1 RTDPEGPAADGHGRL
16 LAVHRLPDHRRA
28 AASCR
33 LTGSTRRRRDVSGV
47 RLKVRLTP
55 GAGADHIDG
64 VVDGVLRVRVAAL
77 PVDGAA
83 NEALVRLLA
92 ATLRVAAR
100 RVVIVRGA
108 LSRAKVVEVE
118 GLAREALRSRWPG
131 ADV

>member
-1 RTDPEGPAADGHGRL
+1 M
-16 LAVHRLPDHRRA
+16 
-28 AASCR
+28 
-33 LTGSTRRRRDVSGV
+33 SGV
-47 RLKVRLTP
+47 RLKVRLIP